1 MRQNTQE
8 AAEINMRSKST
19 ALFGK
24 QRTCPP
30 AESILLRGQAVAE
43 HVAACEFCGAE
54 AQFLSRFP
62 PSPTKYALPFVAFS
76 LPRPLRRL
84 AEELMSEASLNR
96 ARFAEAVYEAE
107 RLMTYTD
114 A

>member
-1 MRQNTQE
+1 
-8 AAEINMRSKST
+8 MRSTST
-19 ALFGK
+19 ALFRK

-30 AESILLRGQAVAE
+30 AESILHRGQAAGVAE

-54 AQFLSRFP
+54 AQLLSRFP
-62 PSPTKYALPFVAFS
+62 PSPTKYALPFVALS

-96 ARFAEAVYEAE
+96 ARFVEAVHEAE

>member
-1 MRQNTQE
+1 
-8 AAEINMRSKST
+8 MRSTST
-19 ALFGK
+19 LFGK

-30 AESILLRGQAVAE
+30 AESILLRGHAAAVAE

-54 AQFLSRFP
+54 AYFLSRFP

-84 AEELMSEASLNR
+84 AEGLMSEASLNR
-96 ARFAEAVYEAE
+96 ARFADAVNEVE
-107 RLMTYTD
+107 RLTFTD